1 MPQGRQPAGVT
12 PGDVTLYTSVFPG
25 DLERQ
30 RFALASWAAAGFSLV
45 SLNDPQE
52 HREVTAAWATLDD
65 PPPVSF
71 RVVPRSLREKI
82 GRPLVFLDD
91 ILAQRDTDGKSHLG
105 IVNADVGLR
114 DADTLRALLAERPF
128 DLFYASRLDVDAAT
142 DPTGT
147 QYDGGY
153 DLFIM
158 TRAVAAVVPPSEFCL
173 GRPFYDYF
181 IPCVALLHGF
191 STAECRRPIIDH
203 VRHPVRYDPSELVNN
218 TVRMANVLLD
228 IVRGA
233 DAVLEAGESGS
244 PQPKAALAV
253 LNGVFGAVLTSS
265 LKLIQD
271 VHARD
276 QARLIDDVRFLVE
289 VVSNGI
295 LHFLRQGAEVIE

>member
-1 MPQGRQPAGVT
+1 MPQGRQSAGVT

-30 RFALASWAAAGFSLV
+30 RVALASWAAAGFSLV

-52 HREVTAAWATLDD
+52 HREVTAAWAALED
-65 PPPVSF
+65 PPPVTF
-71 RVVPRSLREKI
+71 RVVRRSLREKI
-82 GRPLVFLDD
+82 GRPLVFIDD
-91 ILAQRDTDGKSHLG
+91 MLAQRELDGTSHLG

-114 DADTLRALLAERPF
+114 DSVSLCALLAERSF

-147 QYDGGY
+147 MYDGGY

-158 TRAVAAVVPPSEFCL
+158 TRAVAAAVPPSEFCL

-181 IPCVALLHGF
+181 IPCAALLYGF
-191 STAECRRPIIDH
+191 STVECRRPVIDH
-203 VRHPVRYDPSELVNN
+203 VRHPVRYDPSELLNN

-228 IVRGA
+228 IVHRA
-233 DAVLEAGESGS
+233 DAALAKGDAGS
-244 PQPKAALAV
+244 PQPKAAVAV
-253 LNGVFGAVLTSS
+253 LNGVFGAVVTSS
-265 LKLIQD
+265 LKLIQG

-276 QARLIDDVRFLVE
+276 QARLIDDVQFLVE

-295 LHFLRQGAEVIE
+295 LHFLRQGADVVE